1 MESRVISLEEASRNR
16 RHQYLVRGQWCG
28 VVSFAMILI
37 LAGFM
42 VYMGDAKSAAWMVGA
57 TLAAVSGVF
66 VAGRVLES
74 KEEENK

>member
-1 MESRVISLEEASRNR
+1 
-16 RHQYLVRGQWCG
+16 
-28 VVSFAMILI
+28 MILI